1 MPATSQLPLGQN
13 NPYAKVAYFTVVYY
27 NPLNFLRGNQS
38 SSALV
43 KILVPKLLCFAVSS
57 LRCLKKKNSIVK
69 FGKCL
74 VKQLSMIF
82 FSLAVL
88 RIFN

>member
-57 LRCLKKKNSIVK
+57 LRCLKKKILLSSLGNAWLNS
-69 FGKCL
+69 
-74 VKQLSMIF
+74 
-82 FSLAVL
+82 
-88 RIFN
+88 